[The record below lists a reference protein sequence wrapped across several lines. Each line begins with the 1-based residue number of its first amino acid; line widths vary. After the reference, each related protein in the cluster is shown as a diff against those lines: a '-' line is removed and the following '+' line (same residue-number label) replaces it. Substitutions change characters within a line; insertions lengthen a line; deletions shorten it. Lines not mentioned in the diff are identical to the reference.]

1 MHKRPVLGTI
11 FTLTLA
17 LLLSSL
23 CMGVHAEKIQ
33 GLEQEQINALD
44 FAKKLDEHIDAGLVL
59 RSGAVYQDVSENGTS
74 RSDIALPSAELG
86 ISAKVNEYVSAEIVY
101 LYEDPPFEED
111 SGLGMD
117 SGFVTL
123 SGGEDCPGHISL
135 GKMYVP
141 YGALMTHFPGDP
153 LTSVPVTLTLGE
165 ISEEALLA
173 GYDKEF
179 SIGSNS
185 GRLSLS
191 GYTFNGD
198 IRSSDREN
206 SIDDFGADASFTLDT
221 GNDASIKVGGSY
233 ISNLADTD
241 GITETLGSNDE
252 INSLVDG
259 ASAYFS
265 SNFRNVF
272 LDAEYMAAL
281 DDFKASEIKDSNG
294 KGAEPSVWNIETGFN
309 YNWGR
314 NLEVALKYAGS
325 DQSSALDIPETR
337 YGITF
342 NQEIFERTILSLGAL
357 YDEFE
362 EERFFDAEDSRST
375 LFSQLKIEL

>member
-33 GLEQEQINALD
+33 ELDQEQIKTLD
-44 FAKKLDEHIDAGLVL
+44 FAQKLDEHIDAGLVL
-59 RSGAVYQDVSENGTS
+59 RSGAVYQDISENGKS

-101 LYEDPPFEED
+101 LYEDPPFAPE
-111 SGLGMD
+111 STVGMD

-123 SGGEDCPGHISL
+123 TGGEDYPGHISL

-141 YGALMTHFPGDP
+141 YGALMTRFPGDP

-179 SIGSNS
+179 SIGSNT

-241 GITETLGSNDE
+241 GITETLGSKE
-252 INSLVDG
+252 INSLIGG
-259 ASAYFS
+259 ASAYFC

-362 EERFFDAEDSRST
+362 EERFFDAEDSRTT